1 MCCFMRTNIRRPFVL
16 ETIDLR
22 LSASESSRPAKRHK
36 PNAAS
41 LSDSISPRKHSRRP
55 EFPSKGRGRP
65 NANTPDDDEEQ
76 DAPSNMQSLASKVAS
91 LCIYLMWRTHSIGS
105 QGNSSSG
112 IECPVCGK
120 NVLMT
125 KINDH
130 LDTKCKR
137 YLISS
142 GGTNASSSKPG
153 QKDAWSKLL
162 DGKGNG
168 KDK

>member
-1 MCCFMRTNIRRPFVL
+1 MCCLMRTTIRRPFVL

-22 LSASESSRPAKRHK
+22 MSASESSRPAKRHK
-36 PNAAS
+36 PNAPG
-41 LSDSISPRKHSRRP
+41 LSDSVSPRKHSRRP

-65 NANTPDDDEEQ
+65 NTNTPDDDEEQ
-76 DAPSNMQSLASKVAS
+76 DTPSNMQSLASKVAS
-91 LCIYLMWRTHSIGS
+91 LSLHLMQRTHSIGP

-112 IECPVCGK
+112 VECPVCGK
-120 NVLMT
+120 SVPMT
-125 KINDH
+125 RINDH

-142 GGTNASSSKPG
+142 GGINASSSKPG

-162 DGKGNG
+162 DGKGRG